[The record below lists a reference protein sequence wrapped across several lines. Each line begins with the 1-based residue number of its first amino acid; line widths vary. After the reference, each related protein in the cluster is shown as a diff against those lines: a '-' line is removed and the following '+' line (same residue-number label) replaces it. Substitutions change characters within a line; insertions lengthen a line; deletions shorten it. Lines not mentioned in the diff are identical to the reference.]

1 VQRAIV
7 LRREHP
13 AISVRL
19 GTGSLR
25 VVLLTSLAT
34 LALLAVGAGSGSFPL
49 SPVDVADA
57 LLARGDPEAQY
68 VVWELRLPRLLTGV
82 LAGAALALS
91 GAILQALARN
101 PLVAPDIIGING
113 GAALAAVAVIVLD
126 APSAMLVPAAFA
138 GALIAATAGYA
149 LSWRGGIGR
158 YRLVLVGIG
167 IAALAEAGTGYLLTR
182 VQLIEATTAFTWMVG
197 SLYAASWNDVALLAV
212 SLAILVPAALL
223 LGHGLQ
229 ALQLGDDAAA
239 GLGVATERTRL
250 ALVVVAVGLAA
261 VGVAVAGPIA
271 FVAFIAPHLA
281 RRLARASG
289 SGQLP
294 ASAAIGALLVVGA
307 DLIAR
312 RVVEPAELP
321 VGIITVL
328 LGAPFFLWLLVRS
341 DRVGATA

>member
-1 VQRAIV
+1 M
-7 LRREHP
+7 
-13 AISVRL
+13 
-19 GTGSLR
+19 
-25 VVLLTSLAT
+25 
-34 LALLAVGAGSGSFPL
+34 
-49 SPVDVADA
+49 
-57 LLARGDPEAQY
+57 
-68 VVWELRLPRLLTGV
+68 
-82 LAGAALALS
+82 
-91 GAILQALARN
+91 
-101 PLVAPDIIGING
+101 
-113 GAALAAVAVIVLD
+113 AVIVLD
-126 APSAMLVPAAFA
+126 VPSAMLVPAAFA
-138 GALIAATAGYA
+138 GALAAALAVYA

-167 IAALAEAGTGYLLTR
+167 IAALAEAGIGYLLTR
-182 VQLIEATTAFTWMVG
+182 VQLIEATTAYTWMVG
-197 SLYAASWNDVALLAV
+197 SLYAASWKDVALLAV
-212 SLAILVPAALL
+212 SLTILVPAALL

-289 SGQLP
+289 SGLLP

-307 DLIAR
+307 DLVAR

-321 VGIITVL
+321 VGIVTVL
-328 LGAPFFLWLLVRS
+328 LGAPFFLWLLVRAIAWERPHDGRARHRAPADGP
-341 DRVGATA
+341 DRRRAAFHARPGPRLRRHDGRPRPDAGHPRRADDRPRGTQRLWQEHAAPWPRTAPAPAWRGRRPRWRGHPPAALARGGPASRPAAPEPRRSRRA

>member
-7 LRREHP
+7 LRRERP
-13 AISVRL
+13 AISLRL

-25 VVLLTSLAT
+25 VLLAASLAT
-34 LALLAVGAGSGSFPL
+34 LVLLAIGAGSGSFPIA
-49 SPVDVADA
+49 PADVVDA
-57 LLARGDPEAQY
+57 LLGRGDPEAQY
-68 VVWELRLPRLLTGV
+68 VLWNLRLPRLLTGA
-82 LAGAALALS
+82 LAGAALAMS

-126 APSAMLVPAAFA
+126 APSNLLVPAASA
-138 GALIAATAGYA
+138 GALIAAAALYA

-167 IAALAEAGTGYLLTR
+167 LAALAEAGIGYLLTR
-182 VQLIEATTAFTWMVG
+182 VPLLEAATAYTWMVG
-197 SLYAASWNDVALLAV
+197 SLYAASWNDVQLLAV
-212 SLAILVPAALL
+212 ALAVLVPATLL

-261 VGVAVAGPIA
+261 VGVAVAGPVA

-312 RVVEPAELP
+312 RIVEPAELP

-328 LGAPFFLWLLVRS
+328 LGAPFFLWLLVRA
-341 DRVGATA
+341 DRVGAAA